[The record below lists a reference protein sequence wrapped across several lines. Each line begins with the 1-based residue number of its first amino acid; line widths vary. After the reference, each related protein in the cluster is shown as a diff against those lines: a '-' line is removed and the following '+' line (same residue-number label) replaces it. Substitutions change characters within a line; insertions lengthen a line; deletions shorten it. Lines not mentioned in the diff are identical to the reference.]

1 MIKQLMIA
9 AGTSALLV
17 GCGSLSGYDGSSK
30 FACAAPEGVTC
41 MSMSGVYANVDAG
54 NIGAKKA
61 PNEEVSHAKEPEGY
75 YGDQAQIA
83 HQAIK
88 SGTPV
93 RTAPRK
99 LRVWWAPWEDSDG
112 DLNDQAYSYM
122 VIDNGRWVMERVRGE
137 IVQSFMPSSAQNTIA
152 VQPAKVSSENT
163 APASPAKPP
172 QASLGKTAQADAD
185 SGKADPATGGT
196 KFPNIAE
203 LLKKAGGQ

>member
-1 MIKQLMIA
+1 MMKNFMIA
-9 AGTSALLV
+9 AGVSGFLA
-17 GCGSLSGYDGSSK
+17 GCGSLSGYDGSSN

-54 NIGAKKA
+54 NIGAKKTTGQ
-61 PNEEVSHAKEPEGY
+61 EVSHAKELDGY
-75 YGDQAQIA
+75 YGDQEKIA

-88 SGTPV
+88 SGTPI
-93 RTAPRK
+93 RTPPRK

-137 IVQSFMPSSAQNTIA
+137 IVQGFMPSSSLNVGATQVPKLSSDNNPT
-152 VQPAKVSSENT
+152 QPPVKQ
-163 APASPAKPP
+163 PP
-172 QASLGKTAQADAD
+172 SSLGKVTPSDAD
-185 SGKADPATGGT
+185 GGN
-196 KFPNIAE
+196 KMPNFAE